1 MCKGTEFAMQRFPA
15 FLFLFSLC
23 LFCLVSC
30 RNNTTSMGNGSLLEV
45 RFLDVGQG
53 DASLLR
59 TPAGDILIDAGTE
72 ESQERLCLGLKAL
85 GVNELLLA
93 IFTHND
99 EDHIGGAD
107 GVLSSFS
114 VHEVWVSDTTAN
126 NESAERLLRTV
137 REREIELRTVRA
149 GEIAFLGE
157 LTLSVLYPFP
167 FQNAEGN
174 EGSLVLKV
182 NFGETNLIFAG
193 DIGVEQEREIVKRYG
208 RSQLKCD
215 LLKVG
220 HHGSNTSTSELFLET
235 LTPQYAVIGVGAG
248 NSYGHPMGEVL
259 TRLEQRGIT
268 TFRTDLL
275 GEIAFVSDG
284 KELKRK

>member
-1 MCKGTEFAMQRFPA
+1 MQRLPA
-15 FLFLFSLC
+15 LLLLPIIC

-30 RNNTTSMGNGSLLEV
+30 GNNTTSVENGSRLEV

-53 DASLLR
+53 DAALLR

-72 ESQERLCLGLKAL
+72 ESQERLCLGLQAL
-85 GVNELLLA
+85 GVRELLLA

-107 GVLSSFS
+107 GVLSRFS
-114 VHEVWVSDTTAN
+114 VQEVWVSDTN
-126 NESAERLLRTV
+126 VDNESAEFLFRTAKERGTVLRS
-137 REREIELRTVRA
+137 VRA

-167 FQNAEGN
+167 FQKAEGN

-182 NFGETNLIFAG
+182 NFGETDLIFAG

-208 RSQLKCD
+208 RSQLNCD

-259 TRLEQRGIT
+259 ARLEKHGIT
-268 TFRTDLL
+268 TLRTDLH
-275 GEIAFVSDG
+275 GEIVFVSDG